1 MKLLLI
7 FIVML
12 NVYAEDL
19 KQRIDKLI
27 IPPKKQKIIYT
38 QYDPFRRGDEVV
50 KKVISRKNIDNT
62 FFVTSILNGKVFVNS
77 AWYGVGDL
85 VNGYKIIQ
93 ITQNSVLAKKGGKVY
108 KFGLK
113 RRDNIVKVEGK

>member
-77 AWYGVGDL
+77 AWYSVGDL